1 MTWAQMKCDPAEMS
15 RRQDV
20 VARLNKLWD
29 KRQDADPETMRKV
42 DKAIKAIKRD
52 ESDWLKNAAYFMY
65 N

>member
-1 MTWAQMKCDPAEMS
+1 MTWAQMKCDPAETS

-29 KRQDADPETMRKV
+29 KRKDADTDELRKI
-42 DKAIKAIKRD
+42 DRRISEIRRD
-52 ESDWLKNAAYFMY
+52 EAEWLKPAAFFLY